1 GGADAPRSGQS
12 RQRPALHDPRS
23 SADNSP
29 PRPEA
34 LARAPQVLLDAW
46 RTGRGPGARTVRRGT
61 GQHRNGTPP
70 SLLGRGEVLGKSR
83 TMSPPFQL
91 LRTPKRSRPRRSA
104 PGAFGSSRNIPGG
117 SARVDA

>member
-1 GGADAPRSGQS
+1 
-12 RQRPALHDPRS
+12 S

-34 LARAPQVLLDAW
+34 GAGVVQVLLDAW
-46 RTGRGPGARTVRRGT
+46 RTGRGPGARTARRDT
-61 GQHRNGTPP
+61 GRHRNGIPP
-70 SLLGRGEVLGKSR
+70 SPGERGTVLGKTR

-91 LRTPKRSRPRRSA
+91 PRTPKRSRPRRSA
-104 PGAFGSSRNIPGG
+104 LGAFGSSRNIPGG